1 MCELCVIIA
10 VGTLTDDDV
19 TVTQEDAA
27 LVEGEQIESGIK
39 HDSARCL

>member
-1 MCELCVIIA
+1 MCELHVIIA

-19 TVTQEDAA
+19 AVTQEDAV

-39 HDSARCL
+39 HGGARCL